1 MEKKKVISLILAG
14 SIFATLF
21 SGCAA
26 KGVGENPSD
35 KNGGGRTAEQEAEQ
49 KEGEGNSKVKLTALI
64 SKSGLT
70 KDVNELKW
78 LSDLEEETGVEIEWQ
93 QITADW
99 DQKRAL
105 CLPAERSLICF
116 LLRLRIPTTYNITD
130 CLRI

>member
-78 LSDLEEETGVEIEWQ
+78 LSDLEEETGV
-93 QITADW
+93 
-99 DQKRAL
+99 
-105 CLPAERSLICF
+105 
-116 LLRLRIPTTYNITD
+116 
-130 CLRI
+130 